1 MKPGSID
8 TRSIAARC
16 ALAGLLTIG
25 PLAWAQGSSRPQ
37 VDLQC
42 LSYGMGPMLE
52 CTVDLKR
59 RDGTPLDG
67 AQVTLG
73 ALMPSMPMAHTVKPM
88 KAAPTGKPGQYRATL
103 ELEMLGVWAVDID
116 ISGPARD
123 KLARNVNVGECKGLE
138 RCEAPPARAA
148 ASARPTR

>member
-1 MKPGSID
+1 MKLCVTP
-8 TRSIAARC
+8 TQRFAALC
-16 ALAGLLTIG
+16 AFPTLLAIG

-42 LSYGMGPMLE
+42 QSYGMGPMLE
-52 CTVDLKR
+52 CTVDIKR
-59 RDGTPLDG
+59 RDGTPLEG

-123 KLARNVNVGECKGLE
+123 KLARHVTVGECKGNE
-138 RCEAPPARAA
+138 RCVAPPAKPG
-148 ASARPTR
+148 AR

>member
-1 MKPGSID
+1 MKPSMNH
-8 TRSIAARC
+8 TRTIAALVSIITGATLSTAAR
-16 ALAGLLTIG
+16 
-25 PLAWAQGSSRPQ
+25 AQGSGRPQ

-123 KLARNVNVGECKGLE
+123 KLARNVTVGECKGNE
-138 RCEAPPARAA
+138 RCAAPPAKPG
-148 ASARPTR
+148 AR

>member
-1 MKPGSID
+1 MKPSMNH
-8 TRSIAARC
+8 TRTIAALVSLITG
-16 ALAGLLTIG
+16 ATGATLSTSAG
-25 PLAWAQGSSRPQ
+25 AQGSGRPQ

-123 KLARNVNVGECKGLE
+123 KLARNVTVGECKGNE
-138 RCEAPPARAA
+138 RCAAPPAKPG
-148 ASARPTR
+148 AR